1 MGPRRSRVIDA
12 RQTAVRKAE
21 RHKIGKLRNLV
32 VSKETLVR
40 YKTQTQR
47 YFAWLDEEER
57 ELAENLPDLDESLVD
72 YLEYL
77 WGTGEPRSAA
87 ANCLCGLQHLLPR
100 IKRNIPEAWRIYGA
114 WQSREEPARAWPFN
128 RQEACALAQTALDL
142 VDFRMAFMVWIAFV
156 VYLRPCEIVY
166 RCFGDFAWAD
176 GGQALVIHLGYT
188 KGGKRRNT
196 QEQVVCRDPYA
207 LLLFA
212 LISEDRQPHELVYP
226 EGMARSRRQ
235 FSTLLSSLG
244 LDAYPFKPYSLRR
257 GGATHAFMECK
268 SYSAV
273 METGRWMGLRTA
285 KIYINEAAA
294 LLAKRGLRESVR
306 ATIDRQAAKLVALM
320 S

>member
-1 MGPRRSRVIDA
+1 MY
-12 RQTAVRKAE
+12 RKK
-21 RHKIGKLRNLV
+21 RWCVTKLRLKGILHGWMKRNGNWP
-32 VSKETLVR
+32 
-40 YKTQTQR
+40 KTCLTSTR
-47 YFAWLDEEER
+47 AWLITWNIYG
-57 ELAENLPDLDESLVD
+57 AQVSQGLPLRTACVD
-72 YLEYL
+72 YNTCFPESSGIYV
-77 WGTGEPRSAA
+77 
-87 ANCLCGLQHLLPR
+87 
-100 IKRNIPEAWRIYGA
+100 PEAWRIYGA